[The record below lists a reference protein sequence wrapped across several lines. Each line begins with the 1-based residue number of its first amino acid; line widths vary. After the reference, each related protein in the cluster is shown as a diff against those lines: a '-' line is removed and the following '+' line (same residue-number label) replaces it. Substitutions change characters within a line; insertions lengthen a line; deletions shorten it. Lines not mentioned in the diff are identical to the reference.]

1 MTTAPR
7 TATRGPADGR
17 SPIARAFAASR
28 ATMLAIALF
37 SCVINVLV
45 LTGPLFMLQIYD
57 RVMSSRSTP
66 TLLALSALVV
76 GLYAFMGVLEAIRH
90 GVLVRIG
97 HRLDDIAGWPAFEA
111 YVRSPIERGPTAD
124 AIRPIRDLD
133 QVRQAISGS
142 GVVAFFDLPWM
153 PIYLG
158 VLFLFHPL
166 IGIVGIAGAVILL
179 TLAVITEISSR
190 VAGHAAATHGQRR
203 ASLAEAGRRN
213 VEVLKGMGMIG
224 RFGAQWRQANDA
236 YLTASGSMADVV
248 NRYAVI
254 TRIFR
259 LVLQSGAL
267 AVGAWLAI
275 HDLVSAGAIVAG
287 SIIMARGLQP
297 IETVVSNWRS
307 LVTAREAYVRLKT
320 FLAAPGPV
328 EPMPL
333 PAPVRDVRAERL
345 VVAAPGSTR
354 SILAGIDFR
363 LPTGRVLGVIGPMG
377 CGKTTLARAL
387 VGVWPITGGA
397 ICLDGA
403 PIDQWPTEDLG
414 RHVGY
419 LPQDVELFDG
429 TVEENIGRF
438 DPARTPETV
447 IAAARAAGVHDL
459 VLSLPDGYATRL
471 GDQGQVLSAGQ
482 RQQVALARALYGE
495 PFLVVLDE
503 PNSNLD
509 GAGDVALGAA
519 IDSVKR
525 RGGVVVLVTH
535 RTSSLPLVDDL
546 LLLTAG
552 RVTAYGPRQAVLEEI
567 RRRSTTTEGRPG
579 PSLAAVADT
588 AREGTH
594 G

>member
-1 MTTAPR
+1 MTTAPK
-7 TATRGPADGR
+7 TATRGPAVGR

-57 RVMSSRSTP
+57 RVLSSRSTP
-66 TLLALSALVV
+66 TLIALSALVV

-97 HRLDDIAGWPAFEA
+97 HRLDDIAGWPAFESFVKA
-111 YVRSPIERGPTAD
+111 PIERGPTAE

-166 IGIVGIAGAVILL
+166 IGIVGIAGAAILL
-179 TLAVITEISSR
+179 ALAVMTEVSSR

-236 YLTASGSMADVV
+236 YLTASGSMSDVV

-307 LVTAREAYVRLKT
+307 LVTAREAYVRLKA
-320 FLAAPGPV
+320 FLAAPAPV

-345 VVAAPGSTR
+345 VVAAPGSER

-363 LPTGRVLGVIGPMG
+363 LPAGRALGVIGPMG

-397 ICLDGA
+397 VCLDGA
-403 PIDQWPTEDLG
+403 PIVQWPAEDLG

-438 DPARTPETV
+438 DPARTPEQV

-482 RQQVALARALYGE
+482 RQQVALARALYGD

-519 IDSVKR
+519 VDSVKR

-546 LLLTAG
+546 LLLTGG
-552 RVTAYGPRQAVLEEI
+552 RVTAYGPRQAVLEEV
-567 RRRSTTTEGRPG
+567 RRQSAGKEGRTG
-579 PSLAAVADT
+579 PSLAAVAEV
-588 AREGTH
+588 ARGGTH

>member
-57 RVMSSRSTP
+57 RVLSSRSTP
-66 TLLALSALVV
+66 TLIALSALVV

-111 YVRSPIERGPTAD
+111 YVRSPIERGPTAE

-166 IGIVGIAGAVILL
+166 IGVVGIAGALILL
-179 TLAVITEISSR
+179 ALAVMTEVSSR

-236 YLTASGSMADVV
+236 YLTASGSMSDVV

-307 LVTAREAYVRLKT
+307 LVTAREAYMRLKT
-320 FLAAPGPV
+320 FLSAPSPV

-345 VVAAPGSTR
+345 VVAAPGSER

-363 LPTGRVLGVIGPMG
+363 LQTGRVLGVIGPMG

-414 RHVGY
+414 RHIGY

-438 DPARTPETV
+438 DPARTPAAV

-509 GAGDVALGAA
+509 GAGDIALGAA

-567 RRRSTTTEGRPG
+567 RRRTANTDGRAG
-579 PSLAAVADT
+579 PSLAAVPET

>member
-57 RVMSSRSTP
+57 RVLSSRSTP
-66 TLLALSALVV
+66 TLIALSALVI

-111 YVRSPIERGPTAD
+111 YVRSPIERGPTAE

-166 IGIVGIAGAVILL
+166 IGVVGIAGAVILL
-179 TLAVITEISSR
+179 ALAVMTEVSSR

-236 YLTASGSMADVV
+236 YLTASGSMSDVV

-307 LVTAREAYVRLKT
+307 LVTAREAYMRLKT
-320 FLAAPGPV
+320 FLSAPSPV

-345 VVAAPGSTR
+345 VVAAPGSER

-414 RHVGY
+414 RHIGY

-438 DPARTPETV
+438 DPARTPEAV

-509 GAGDVALGAA
+509 GAGDIALGAA

-567 RRRSTTTEGRPG
+567 RRRTANTDGRAG
-579 PSLAAVADT
+579 PSLAAVPET